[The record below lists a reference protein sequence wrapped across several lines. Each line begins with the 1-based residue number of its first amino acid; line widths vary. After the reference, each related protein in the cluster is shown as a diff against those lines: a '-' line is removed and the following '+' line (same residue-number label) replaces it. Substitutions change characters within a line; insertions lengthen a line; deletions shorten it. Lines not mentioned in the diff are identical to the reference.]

1 MFLTAILLQAVSL
14 SADLIRLKNGR
25 ILEGKIV
32 EQTGSYIKAKLKV
45 VEVKFVKDEVESV
58 ETADLPDDFFERSEK
73 LTAEGYSVPG
83 DSLFNNR
90 INMRISYER
99 SGRDKRTSNVIVKA
113 RTNIPDSSWIR
124 VSLKLGDCVIE
135 SKIARVI
142 SGKFYADF
150 GPFEKEFMPAIY
162 TVAAEF
168 SAVGGN
174 RPETVFS
181 DFKIGSDMEIKEV
194 YGRARNEVENALSE
208 IDSRFSELNRAY
220 LANLKYYDKN
230 KWNAWSDEWLSGLDK
245 IDAGFRDSKEYYVVY
260 LYPIVQN
267 RMPACIKSL
276 KDIYRI
282 YDVQVKA
289 SIKADK
295 KIADRAVYFAKCKAE
310 TDKFYKLFSSMI
322 DDVTD
327 NRVTKANVTDG
338 IE

>member
-1 MFLTAILLQAVSL
+1 LHAVSL

-25 ILEGKIV
+25 ILEGKII
-32 EQTGSYIKAKLKV
+32 EQTDSYIKAKLKV
-45 VEVKFVKDEVESV
+45 VEVKLVKDEVESV
-58 ETADLPDDFFERSEK
+58 ETTDLPDDFFGNSEK

-83 DSLFNNR
+83 DSLYNNR

-99 SGRDKRTSNVIVKA
+99 SGGRDKRASNVIVTA
-113 RTNIPDSSWIR
+113 RTNIPDNSW
-124 VSLKLGDCVIE
+124 VKVNLKLGDCVIE
-135 SKIARVI
+135 SKVARVI
-142 SGKFYADF
+142 SGKFYVDF

-162 TVAAEF
+162 TVVAEF
-168 SAVGGN
+168 SAVGRN
-174 RPETVFS
+174 KPEMVFS

-194 YGRARNEVENALSE
+194 YGRARNEVESALSE
-208 IDSRFSELNRAY
+208 IDSRFSELNRVY
-220 LANLKYYDKN
+220 LANLKYYDRN
-230 KWNAWSDEWLSGLDK
+230 KWNAWSDEWLSVLDK
-245 IDAGFRDSKEYYVVY
+245 IDAAFRGSKEYYVIY
-260 LYPIVQN
+260 PYPIVQN

-295 KIADRAVYFAKCKAE
+295 KIADRAVYFTKCKAE
-310 TDKFYKLFSSMI
+310 TDRFYKLFSSMI

-327 NRVTKANVTDG
+327 NRIAKSNVADG